1 MIAPEAI
8 PLLKAFLC
16 LLVSCSAAWLL
27 HKAMNTERLIA
38 AIGLVM
44 FAVGITSIFL
54 VTHGA
59 TRLLLDIAQ

>member
-8 PLLKAFLC
+8 PFLSAILC
-16 LLVSCSAAWLL
+16 LLVSGGAAWLL
-27 HKAMNTERLIA
+27 HTAMNTQKLIA
-38 AIGLVM
+38 AIGLTA

-59 TRLLLDIAQ
+59 TRLFLSIAQ